1 MNAKHKILP
10 AVCCIALMSSCA
22 SNQSAGS
29 AALWSVKPTAVAK
42 NGSAKPEAMYQ
53 LGRYY
58 QGQNRFDEAI
68 NAYSK
73 ALKADPGFA
82 EANNGLGVIYSRQGK
97 YLEAIGAFQAAIK
110 SAPKAAH
117 LYSNM
122 GYAYYLHGQYA
133 ESVKALEQ
141 ATALDPNN
149 KRALNNLGLAY
160 AKAGNT
166 LGSAL
171 AFSDAISTEDGKS
184 NKLIAE
190 VAALAPAAVI
200 ATPVEVTT
208 LKPNVQ
214 ADAEILAIPKDRGV
228 IKSAQS
234 PKLVLPT
241 VESRAKLVQLA
252 SNVSELQIRPESA
265 ESMQLVS
272 GEGALELKNLRL
284 EVANGNGVRGAA
296 GKVGRFLH
304 EQGYAA
310 ARLTNQKPYKTQTT
324 QIQYRAGYEQQAQL
338 LQAELL
344 DAPALVERNDL
355 RANVRVVL
363 GKDMVTQLA
372 YYERKAQEVHLAE
385 NTVKVKQL

>member
-29 AALWSVKPTAVAK
+29 AALWSVQSTAVAK

-68 NAYSK
+68 NTYLK

-82 EANNGLGVIYSRQGK
+82 EAHNGLGVIYSRQGK
-97 YLEAIGAFQAAIK
+97 YSEAISAFQSGIK
-110 SAPKAAH
+110 SSPKAAH

-122 GYAYYLHGQYA
+122 GYAYYLQGQYA
-133 ESVKALEQ
+133 EAVRALEQ

-171 AFSDAISTEDGKS
+171 AFSDAISTEDGKR
-184 NKLIAE
+184 NTLMAE
-190 VAALAPAAVI
+190 VAAPAPAAVI
-200 ATPVEVTT
+200 ATPAEVTLLT
-208 LKPNVQ
+208 PN
-214 ADAEILAIPKDRGV
+214 ADAETLAIPKDRGV
-228 IKSAQS
+228 IKSAES
-234 PKLVLPT
+234 AKLVLPT

-252 SNVSELQIRPESA
+252 PNVSELQIGPESA
-265 ESMQLVS
+265 ESMQLAS
-272 GEGALELKNLRL
+272 SESTQELKNLRL

-296 GKVGRFLH
+296 GKIGRFLRG
-304 EQGYAA
+304 QGYAE
-310 ARLTNQKPYKTQTT
+310 ARLTNQKPYKTQAT
-324 QIQYRAGYEQQAQL
+324 QIQYRVGYEQQAQQ

-355 RANVRVVL
+355 RTNVRVVL

-372 YYERKAQEVHLAE
+372 YYERKAQAVQLAE
-385 NTVKVKQL
+385 NTVKVKQLH